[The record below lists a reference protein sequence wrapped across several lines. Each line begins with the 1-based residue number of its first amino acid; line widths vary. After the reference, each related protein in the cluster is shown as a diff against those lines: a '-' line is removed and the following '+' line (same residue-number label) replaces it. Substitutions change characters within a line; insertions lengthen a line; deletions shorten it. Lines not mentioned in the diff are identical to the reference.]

1 MSSRD
6 QEGQQI
12 GAPLTY
18 GHPFRQYLRPL
29 SHSLIPSV
37 AHVAPLPLAAML
49 AQPHQP
55 KTLFFAY
62 SCSTVEAHVLSL
74 TGPETKASLIHPQW
88 ISLLYVAS
96 GEVNL
101 LQVGKAVHGSTG
113 CWLLVPAQSTEWHS
127 SDFSAI
133 CVLISWAQLTKVFTL
148 FHEAFS
154 DFDGLTA
161 VPTEHGC
168 LTLPRTRLGSSLL
181 TALNRGLQSMSAL
194 LDGDRSLVG
203 LLGLEEYL
211 CRLVGLLIAPSLREP
226 SPDSAPSLPDHPED
240 PAWEALLAYIEAHL
254 DEPLSLTLLQ
264 SQSNYSKRAIQYH
277 FRRHLGCTVTQWIRA
292 RRLDQAQALLSHP
305 GTEDSVA
312 SIAQAC
318 GYRSMSLFSIE
329 FQQRFHI
336 KPSVLLRQSR

>member
-101 LQVGKAVHGSTG
+101 LQVGKEIG
-113 CWLLVPAQSTEWHS
+113 
-127 SDFSAI
+127 
-133 CVLISWAQLTKVFTL
+133 
-148 FHEAFS
+148 
-154 DFDGLTA
+154 
-161 VPTEHGC
+161 
-168 LTLPRTRLGSSLL
+168 R
-181 TALNRGLQSMSAL
+181 
-194 LDGDRSLVG
+194 
-203 LLGLEEYL
+203 
-211 CRLVGLLIAPSLREP
+211 
-226 SPDSAPSLPDHPED
+226 
-240 PAWEALLAYIEAHL
+240 AH
-254 DEPLSLTLLQ
+254 
-264 SQSNYSKRAIQYH
+264 
-277 FRRHLGCTVTQWIRA
+277 V
-292 RRLDQAQALLSHP
+292 
-305 GTEDSVA
+305 
-312 SIAQAC
+312 
-318 GYRSMSLFSIE
+318 
-329 FQQRFHI
+329 
-336 KPSVLLRQSR
+336 